1 MSAVGWRLRVLEG
14 ADCSDQRGPKS
25 KESEKG
31 VDMIPCSTN
40 GLK

>member
-14 ADCSDQRGPKS
+14 GDCSDQRGPNS

-31 VDMIPCSTN
+31 VDMIPAVQM
-40 GLK
+40 G